1 MRYLPL
7 SDADRSEM
15 LRVVGASSI
24 DELFRDV
31 PEALRLNG
39 PIEGLP
45 MHASEMAVERHM
57 GALSRKNMVAG
68 DVPFFLGCGAYKHH
82 IPASVDH
89 IIQRGEYLTSY
100 TPYQPE
106 IAQGTLQML
115 FEFQTQVA
123 RLLGC
128 EVANASMYD
137 GSTAMWKA
145 IVMAPPIP
153 RRNKSIISSG
163 VHPHYVSVATTMA
176 KFTEDN
182 LKTALPELTAETD
195 AEHLIAAID
204 GETSAVVVQYPDI
217 LGRITD
223 LTPIAEA
230 AHAAGALLI
239 AVVTEPVAL
248 GLIRSPGEMGADI
261 VVGEGQSIG
270 VGLQFGGPY
279 VGLFATREKYVRQM
293 PGRLAGETL
302 DAKGK
307 RGFVLT
313 LSTREQHIRRE
324 KATSNICTNSGLCAL
339 AFTVHMTLLGEQ
351 GLRALAGLNH
361 AKAAAAAERLARVP
375 GVSLVND
382 SFFNEFTLKLP
393 VEARPAVHA
402 MVERNVLGGVSL
414 GRLYPGVEGLRNGL
428 VVAGTGTVTDEDI
441 HSFEAALRGG
451 GGAGGGGGGGG
462 RGGAAAAP
470 RAQRPAGAG
479 GGGRRRGGR
488 GPGPAPGPARPG
500 LGPPG
505 ARRRRGAAPPPA
517 RPAGVPLRPLL
528 RSP

>member
-31 PEALRLNG
+31 PEALRLKG

-45 MHASEMAVERHM
+45 PHASELAVERHM
-57 GALSRKNMVAG
+57 TALSRKNMVAG
-68 DVPFFLGCGAYKHH
+68 EVPFFLGCGAYRHH
-82 IPASVDH
+82 IPASADH
-89 IIQRGEYLTSY
+89 IIQRGEFLTSY

-106 IAQGTLQML
+106 IAQGTLQLL

-123 RLLGC
+123 RLFGC

-137 GSTAMWKA
+137 GSTAMWQA
-145 IVMAPPIP
+145 SAMG
-153 RRNKSIISSG
+153 RRITRRPKSVISSG
-163 VHPHYVSVATTMA
+163 VHPHYVRVPETMA
-176 KFTEDN
+176 KFTEDA
-182 LKTALPELTAETD
+182 LETALPELRAEAD
-195 AEHLIAAID
+195 AERLIASID

-223 LTPIAEA
+223 LTPIADA
-230 AHAAGALLI
+230 VHAAGALLI

-248 GLIRSPGEMGADI
+248 GLIKSPGEMGADI

-279 VGLFATREKYVRQM
+279 VGLFACREKHVRQM
-293 PGRLAGETL
+293 PGRLAGETV
-302 DAKGK
+302 DAEGK

-324 KATSNICTNSGLCAL
+324 KATSNICTSSVLCAL
-339 AFTVHMTLLGEQ
+339 AFTAHLTLLGEK
-351 GLRALAGLNH
+351 GLRQLASLNH
-361 AKAAAAAERLARVP
+361 ARACEAAERLATVP
-375 GVSLVND
+375 GVRLVND

-402 MVERNVLGGVSL
+402 MVEKGVLGGVSL
-414 GRLYPGVEGLRNGL
+414 GRLDPGVEPLRNGL
-428 VVAGTGTVTDEDI
+428 VIAVTETATDEDI
-441 HSFEAALRGG
+441 AALEAALKEVV
-451 GGAGGGGGGGG
+451 
-462 RGGAAAAP
+462 
-470 RAQRPAGAG
+470 Q
-479 GGGRRRGGR
+479 
-488 GPGPAPGPARPG
+488 
-500 LGPPG
+500 
-505 ARRRRGAAPPPA
+505 
-517 RPAGVPLRPLL
+517 
-528 RSP
+528 